1 LVGSL
6 THAERKAGRFG
17 PVPDHRPIGLALSRN
32 QKEEDLSQAKTND
45 KVAVHYTGKLDDGT
59 VFDSSQGRD
68 PLEFTIGSGQVIPG
82 FEDGVVGMEEGQSK
96 TITLKPDDA
105 YGQVRDDLIVEVN
118 KTDIP
123 KDIDVEVG
131 QQLQIN
137 RPDGRVIPV
146 LISAIIDDKVTLDAN
161 HPLAGKTLTF
171 DVELVKIS

>member
-1 LVGSL
+1 
-6 THAERKAGRFG
+6 
-17 PVPDHRPIGLALSRN
+17 LALCRN
-32 QKEEDLSQAKTND
+32 QKEEDMSQAKTND
-45 KVAVHYTGKLDDGT
+45 KVTVHYTGKLDDGT

-68 PLEFTIGSGQVIPG
+68 PLEFTIGTGQVIPG
-82 FEDGVVGMEEGQSK
+82 FENGVVGMEEGESK
-96 TITLKPDDA
+96 TITLEPDDA

-123 KDIDVEVG
+123 NDIDVEVG

-146 LISAIIDDKVTLDAN
+146 LISAINDDKVTLDAN